1 MEAPRKNFFKDYKN
15 RSVIK
20 EWDGTQS
27 SQIIKEWNKE
37 ISQHVKKF
45 NAFKEDRNY
54 VIYLALVVE
63 YDLT

>member
-1 MEAPRKNFFKDYKN
+1 MEALRKNFFKDYKN
-15 RSVIK
+15 HSVIK
-20 EWDGTQS
+20 EWDRTQS
-27 SQIIKEWNKE
+27 GQIIKEWNKK
-37 ISQHVKKF
+37 IPQHVKRL